1 MGRPPLPV
9 GTYGEV
15 RAYQVTEQTWRAVTN
30 YRDYDGVTRPVERH
44 AKSRTGAIRRLKEA
58 LRDRARMAAGDE
70 LTTDTKMSEAARLWL
85 REIDESSRATRT
97 KRTYR
102 EAWDRDLKDAVG
114 GLRVG
119 EVSAGVVDRVLRAVR
134 DGAGPGSAKHAKVAL
149 GGVMDLAVRRDAV
162 QVNPV
167 REVKT
172 ERSRAKGRKDR
183 FRLEPEELPQLQ
195 AFLAE
200 SEGAER
206 YDLRDF
212 VDMEAVLGCRI
223 GEILALD
230 WSKIDWTEGAVA
242 IEGTVIR
249 IPGEGL
255 VVQPH
260 TKSSAGMRTL
270 YLDDAVLALLRRRQA
285 ASTSEWVFP
294 SSTDTLRDPDNTRR
308 QLRGVVSGSTWEGL
322 HPHAFRHLV
331 ATVLD
336 GAGLTAREIAD
347 YLGHEKI
354 STTQDVYMDRK
365 ARGERAAKAL
375 GSVLNS
381 QPQQC
386 G

>member
-1 MGRPPLPV
+1 MGRPPLPP

-15 RAYQVTEQTWRAVTN
+15 RVYPVAGGTYRAVTN

-44 AKSRTGAIRRLKEA
+44 GKSRTAATRRLKEA
-58 LRDRARMAAGDE
+58 LRDRARMASGDE
-70 LTTDTKMSEAARLWL
+70 LTADTKMSEAARLWL

-102 EAWDRDLKDAVG
+102 ESWDRNLKDAVG
-114 GLRVG
+114 ALRVV
-119 EVSAGVVDRVLRAVR
+119 EMSAGVVDRVLRAIR
-134 DGAGPGSAKHAKVAL
+134 TGAGPGSAKHAKVAL
-149 GGVMDLAVRRDAV
+149 GGIMDLAVRRDAV

-167 REVKT
+167 REVRT
-172 ERSRAKGRKDR
+172 ERSRGKGRKDR

-200 SEGAER
+200 SELAER

-212 VDMEAVLGCRI
+212 VDIEAVLGCRI
-223 GEILALD
+223 GEALALD
-230 WSKIDWTEGAVA
+230 WSKIDWAEGTIA

-249 IPGEGL
+249 IPEVGL

-270 YLDDAVLALLRRRQA
+270 YLDDSVMSLLRCRQA
-285 ASTSEWVFP
+285 ASTSRWVFP

-308 QLRGVVSGSTWEGL
+308 NIRNVVAGSAWEGL

-336 GAGLTAREIAD
+336 AAGLTAREIAD

-375 GSVLNS
+375 GSVLDRPS
-381 QPQQC
+381 Q
-386 G
+386 

>member
-1 MGRPPLPV
+1 MGRSPLAV
-9 GTYGEV
+9 GTYGEI
-15 RAYQVTEQTWRAVTN
+15 RAYPVRDQTWRAVAN

-44 AKSRTGAIRRLKEA
+44 AKTRNGAIRRLKEA

-70 LTTDTKMSEAARLWL
+70 LTANTKMSEAARLWL
-85 REIDESSRATRT
+85 REIDESSRAVRT

-102 EAWDRDLKDAVG
+102 EAWERDLKDAVG
-114 GLRVG
+114 GLRVV
-119 EVSAGVVDRVLRAVR
+119 EVSAGVVDRTLRAIR
-134 DGAGPGSAKHAKVAL
+134 DGAGPGSARHAKVAL
-149 GGVMDLAVRRDAV
+149 GGILGLALRRDAV

-167 REVKT
+167 REVRT

-183 FRLEPEELPQLQ
+183 FRLEPDELPRLQL
-195 AFLAE
+195 FLAD
-200 SEGAER
+200 SDAAAR

-212 VDMEAVLGCRI
+212 VDVAAVLGCRI

-230 WSKIDWTEGAVA
+230 WSKIDWAEGTIA

-255 VVQPH
+255 LVQPH

-270 YLDDAVLALLRRRQA
+270 HLDDGVLTLLRRRQA
-285 ASTSEWVFP
+285 ESTSEWVFP

-308 QLRGVVSGSTWEGL
+308 QLRGVVAGSPWEGL

-375 GSVLNS
+375 GSVVNRQS
-381 QPQQC
+381 Q
-386 G
+386 